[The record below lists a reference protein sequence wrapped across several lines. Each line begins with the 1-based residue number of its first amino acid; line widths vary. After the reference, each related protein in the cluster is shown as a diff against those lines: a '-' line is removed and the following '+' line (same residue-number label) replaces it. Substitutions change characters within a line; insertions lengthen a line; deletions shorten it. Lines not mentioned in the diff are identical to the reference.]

1 MKLVLDNREK
11 KLYEEC
17 NKLITTVDTFK
28 NIIIDVQALE
38 IGDIII
44 RDDEDAELVIIE
56 RKSIPDLIASI
67 KDKRYSEQSYR
78 LNGYDFPNH
87 NIVYLIEGSCKS
99 LTREKQMVYSSM
111 VSINYYKG
119 FSVFKSENI
128 SESAYYI
135 CNMFAKIEK
144 EKGKKPYSCKGSGGA
159 VLETDES
166 YCSFVKKKKNENI
179 TVDNFGEIVLSQ
191 IPGVSSVTAVAIM
204 KEFKTLNNLIE
215 KLKADSSCLNDL
227 KYETEKK
234 QLRRI
239 NKTSI
244 ANILKFLIN

>member
-1 MKLVLDNREK
+1 MKLILDNREK

-17 NKLITTVDTFK
+17 NKLITGVDTFK
-28 NIIIDVQALE
+28 NIVIDVQALE

-44 RDDEDAELVIIE
+44 KDDEGAELVIIE

-111 VSINYYKG
+111 VSVNYYKG

-128 SESAYYI
+128 AESAYYI

-144 EKGKKPYSCKGSGGA
+144 EKDKKPYFCKGGGEG
-159 VLETDES
+159 VKES

-179 TVDNFGEIVLSQ
+179 TVDNFGEIVLTQ

-204 KEFKTLNNLIE
+204 KEFGTLNNLIE
-215 KLKADSSCLNDL
+215 KLKADSTCVDNL
-227 KYETEKK
+227 KYETDKK